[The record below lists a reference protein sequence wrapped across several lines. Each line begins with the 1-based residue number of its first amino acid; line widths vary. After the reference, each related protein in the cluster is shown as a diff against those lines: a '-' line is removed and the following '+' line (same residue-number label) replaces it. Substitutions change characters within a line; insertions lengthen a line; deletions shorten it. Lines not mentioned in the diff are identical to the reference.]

1 MNCNLENMLIIYMMD
16 IIYDGY
22 FKLPFC
28 ILDSAMQQDYL
39 TQDVKQDMD
48 REAFTKKR
56 RIQEWKASSNLFS
69 LEEPRQ
75 SHTDMV
81 SNEVKNQIQI
91 IPK

>member
-16 IIYDGY
+16 IIY

-28 ILDSAMQQDYL
+28 ILESGMQQDYL
-39 TQDVKQDMD
+39 TQDVKQDSD
-48 REAFTKKR
+48 RGAFTKKR